1 MLNAKKSHY
10 QILMAQ
16 APFIISLM
24 FVTQQQKISESER
37 LVTDWVTKIGF
48 LGTSFYPKSVKKKE
62 FWQAT

>member
-24 FVTQQQKISESER
+24 FVTQQQKISETER
-37 LVTDWVTKIGF
+37 LVTHWVTKIGF